1 MGDWIGQKEQGKSGR
16 RTWVGGWGKQWEP
29 ETMAK
34 VEAMAAAASVK
45 MRMEKQT
52 LMMKNDLVVVG
63 QMATLVPRDP

>member
-1 MGDWIGQKEQGKSGR
+1 
-16 RTWVGGWGKQWEP
+16 
-29 ETMAK
+29 MAK